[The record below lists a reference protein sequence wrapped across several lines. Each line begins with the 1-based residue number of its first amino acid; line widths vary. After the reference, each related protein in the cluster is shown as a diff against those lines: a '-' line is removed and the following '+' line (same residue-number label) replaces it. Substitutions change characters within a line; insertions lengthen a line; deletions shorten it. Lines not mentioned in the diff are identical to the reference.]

1 VADEGAM
8 RERSVLP
15 SEAVALAA
23 RRALMALCAGASRV
37 ELEEALNRTGYSGGI
52 DDLRPPETGLVMV
65 RGRIGGEGAPFNLGE
80 ATVSRAAVRVDSGA
94 AGFAY
99 LLGRDQAKARL
110 AAILDALAQSPDH
123 RGSVEAAVAAI
134 HARREADS
142 QKARRRTAATRVN
155 FFTLV
160 RGED

>member
-1 VADEGAM
+1 MADEGAM
-8 RERSVLP
+8 SERSVLP
-15 SEAVALAA
+15 SKAAALVA
-23 RRALMALCAGASRV
+23 RRAVMALCASASRA

-52 DDLRPPETGLVMV
+52 DDLRPPGTGLVLV

-94 AGFAY
+94 TGFAY
-99 LLGRDQAKARL
+99 HLGRDQTKARL

-123 RGSVEAAVAAI
+123 RSSVEAAVADI
-134 HARREADS
+134 RARREAET
-142 QKARRRTAATRVN
+142 QKARRQTAATRVN

>member
-1 VADEGAM
+1 M
-8 RERSVLP
+8 SERSVSP
-15 SEAVALAA
+15 SEAATLAA
-23 RRALMALCAGASRV
+23 RRALMALCAGASRG
-37 ELEEALNRTGYSGGI
+37 ELEEALNHTGYLGGI

-94 AGFAY
+94 TGFAY
-99 LLGRDQAKARL
+99 HLGRDQAKARL

-123 RGSVEAAVAAI
+123 RSNVEAAVADI
-134 HARREADS
+134 HARREAAS
-142 QKARRRTAATRVN
+142 QKAHRRTAATRVN